1 MGQRISYELDGIG
14 HGGAPIPMG
23 ARVGGLFVSSGVMG
37 ADPATGSV
45 PADGTR
51 QVELVFANAKA
62 LLDRAGMAADTVAY
76 VAVLLAD
83 DSLRPA
89 INAEWVDWFPDP
101 HDRPARHIT
110 VQSLPNELLIQ
121 LQLFA
126 FSGQSEGG

>member
-1 MGQRISYELDGIG
+1 MGRVSYELDGIG

-23 ARVGGLFVSSGVMG
+23 ARAGGLFISSGIMG
-37 ADPATGSV
+37 ADPTTGVV
-45 PADGTR
+45 PADGLR

-62 LLDRAGMAADTVAY
+62 LLARAGMAADTVTY

-83 DSLRPA
+83 NSLRPA
-89 INAEWVDWFPDP
+89 INAEWVAWFPHP

-110 VQSLPNELLIQ
+110 VQSLPNEMLLQ

-126 FSGQSEGG
+126 FAG